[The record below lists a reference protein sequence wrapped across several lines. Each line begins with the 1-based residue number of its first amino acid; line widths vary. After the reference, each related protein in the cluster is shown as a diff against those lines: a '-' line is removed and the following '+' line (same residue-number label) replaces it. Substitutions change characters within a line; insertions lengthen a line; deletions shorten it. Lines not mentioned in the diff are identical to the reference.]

1 MAREGFERLQR
12 VAQFGGTDSRRGPH
26 GKPPTP
32 PSADYFPVMW
42 MKMPEFRFASLD
54 RNSMSTLVVPIA
66 MT

>member
-1 MAREGFERLQR
+1 MAREGFVQLEQ
-12 VAQFGGTDSRRGPH
+12 VAQSDCSERRELH

-32 PSADYFPVMW
+32 PSADYLPVMW